1 MQIPNKNTL
10 IGKRDLAILELF
22 YATGMRL
29 SELVAL
35 NIGSVN
41 HNDNLVKV
49 VGKGNK
55 ERIIPFGNN
64 AMSALKVYLKER
76 GLAGFLIKTSLC
88 FQLKKTNEFQF
99 ELFKQE

>member
-1 MQIPNKNTL
+1 M
-10 IGKRDLAILELF
+10 AILELF

-35 NIGSVN
+35 NIGSVSP
-41 HNDNLVKV
+41 NDNLVKV

-64 AMSALKVYLKER
+64 AMSALEVYIKER
-76 GLAGFLIKTSLC
+76 VL
-88 FQLKKTNEFQF
+88 N
-99 ELFKQE
+99 